1 MKLPKECQKVGK
13 QKAERSCKRAIQKH
27 SLTFR
32 NLSVECFKEATC
44 TRTIKKDCPD
54 ENPGQIR
61 SHRSMNADGDTRGS
75 RRYVA
80 LDIHKQYCVVA
91 GVDREGRVLLQPVR
105 VEHADL
111 EGWLKQSLR
120 ESDHV
125 VIESTTNA
133 WHVYDLLLPLAEQ
146 VLVANPIQVKQIA
159 NARVKTDIRDTLIL
173 ARLLAA
179 NLVPEVWV
187 PPLQVR
193 QLRQLLSQ
201 RRQFVETHTQIL
213 NRMHSVAHRHH
224 LRHPA
229 GKRFNE
235 KNTTWQKD
243 KRLSQIEQ
251 FQLGLEMENRVYIEK
266 QISRI
271 GKEVA
276 KLSHQKPWADSMT
289 YLMQLPGFGVI
300 TAMTILAAIGEVQ
313 RFGTAKHLASYS
325 GLTSGLDQSGTH
337 LIQKGITKEGR
348 KELRWALVE
357 VAQRAVKSDP
367 VWKRKFQEM
376 EKRMHRNQAMVAV
389 ARQLLEL
396 VWYVLTRRQPYRYFS
411 PERIAYKYLTWAW
424 QMDEQARAGLT
435 RQQFARYYLMRLGIG
450 HDLTRVALN
459 PKYTR
464 KLASEAELL
473 ALRPEL
479 NHIE

>member
-1 MKLPKECQKVGK
+1 
-13 QKAERSCKRAIQKH
+13 
-27 SLTFR
+27 
-32 NLSVECFKEATC
+32 
-44 TRTIKKDCPD
+44 
-54 ENPGQIR
+54 
-61 SHRSMNADGDTRGS
+61 MNEEGSTRGTT

-80 LDIHKQYCVVA
+80 LDIHKHYCVVA
-91 GVDREGRVLLQPVR
+91 GVDREGRVLHQPVR

-111 EGWLKQSLR
+111 EGWLKKNLR
-120 ESDHV
+120 STDYV

-133 WHVYDLLLPLAEQ
+133 WHVYDLLSPLVER

-159 NARVKTDIRDTLIL
+159 RARVKTDIRDTLIL

-179 NLVPEVWV
+179 NLVPVVWV
-187 PPLQVR
+187 PPLHVR

-201 RRQFVETHTQIL
+201 RRQFVETHTQIV

-224 LRHPA
+224 LSHSA

-235 KNTTWQKD
+235 KTTAWQKD

-266 QISRI
+266 QINKI

-276 KLSHQKPWADSMT
+276 KMSHQKPWAESMT

-300 TAMTILAAIGEVQ
+300 TGMTVLAAIGEVQ
-313 RFGTAKHLASYS
+313 RFESARHLASYS
-325 GLTSGLDQSGTH
+325 GLTPGLEQSGT
-337 LIQKGITKEGR
+337 KYRERGVTKEGR
-348 KELRWALVE
+348 KELRWAMVE

-367 VWKRKFQEM
+367 VWKHRFQEM
-376 EKRMHRNQAMVAV
+376 QKRMHRNQAIVAI
-389 ARQLLEL
+389 ARRLLEL
-396 VWYVLTRRQPYRYFS
+396 VWYVLTRHQPYRHFS
-411 PERIAYKYLTWAW
+411 QERIAYKYLTWAW
-424 QMDEQARAGLT
+424 QMDEAARGGLT
-435 RQQFARYYLMRLGIG
+435 RQQFARYYMMRLGIG
-450 HDLTRVALN
+450 HDLTRIALD
-459 PKYTR
+459 PKHPR
-464 KLASEAELL
+464 RIALEAELL